1 MKRLMVALALA
12 VLAQAAPG
20 EEPACHQHEHK
31 HAEQQVHLVP
41 AQPGGVLI
49 AQNRYFVATCSRG
62 DLYVRFV
69 NLGDA
74 RRCADEHAR
83 ATGHATGVIK
93 E

>member
-1 MKRLMVALALA
+1 MKKLMVALALM
-12 VLAQAAPG
+12 VLAQAAPA
-20 EEPACHQHEHK
+20 EEKAAHQHEHQPK
-31 HAEQQVHLVP
+31 QQEVHLLP
-41 AQPGGVLI
+41 AQPGGMLI
-49 AQNRYFVATCSRG
+49 AQNRFFVATCSRG

-74 RRCADEHAR
+74 RRCADDHAR